1 MATKKLLSYYKIF
14 VITTLLNYRLKPPL
28 LNDGVDDLFVGD
40 KSSPRSEVVLRV
52 LLSLPAHAADIC
64 EIFVQFLA

>member
-1 MATKKLLSYYKIF
+1 M
-14 VITTLLNYRLKPPL
+14 YRLKPPL
-28 LNDGVDDLFVGD
+28 LDDGVDDLFVGD

-64 EIFVQFLA
+64 EIFLQFLA

>member
-1 MATKKLLSYYKIF
+1 MAIKLLLYYKIF
-14 VITTLLNYRLKPPL
+14 VITTFLIYRLKPPV

-40 KSSPRSEVVLRV
+40 KSSPWSEVVLRV

-64 EIFVQFLA
+64 EIFVQQLT